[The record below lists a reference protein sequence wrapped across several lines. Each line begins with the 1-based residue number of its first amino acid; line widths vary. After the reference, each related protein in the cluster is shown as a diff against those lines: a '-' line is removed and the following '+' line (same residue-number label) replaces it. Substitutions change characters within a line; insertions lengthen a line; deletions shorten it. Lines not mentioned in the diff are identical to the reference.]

1 MIIKEPITCD
11 DDDSSSPSSVWQY
24 VFFAVLILL
33 AIVSVVA
40 CAVLYDTRTPET
52 VVIDSPKSTNPIT
65 IHAYTVQCTHND
77 EYYCSEYKVYKIIKD
92 QRDIMQL
99 VIKYNTRS

>member
-1 MIIKEPITCD
+1 MMIKEPITCEEPTE
-11 DDDSSSPSSVWQY
+11 SSSVLQY
-24 VFFAVLILL
+24 VFFAVFILL

-52 VVIDSPKSTNPIT
+52 VVIDSPKTTNPIT
-65 IHAYTVQCTHND
+65 IHSYTIQCTDNE

-92 QRDIMQL
+92 
-99 VIKYNTRS
+99 

>member
-1 MIIKEPITCD
+1 MIIKEPITCGD
-11 DDDSSSPSSVWQY
+11 EDDSESSPSSLWQY

-65 IHAYTVQCTHND
+65 IHAYTIQCTHND
-77 EYYCSEYKVYKIIKD
+77 EYYCSEYKVYKIIK
-92 QRDIMQL
+92 
-99 VIKYNTRS
+99 N

>member
-1 MIIKEPITCD
+1 MMIKGPVSCGE
-11 DDDSSSPSSVWQY
+11 DDDSESSPSSFWQY

-52 VVIDSPKSTNPIT
+52 VVVDSPKSTNPIT
-65 IHAYTVQCTHND
+65 IHAYTIQCTHND
-77 EYYCSEYKVYKIIKD
+77 EYYCSEYKVYKIIK
-92 QRDIMQL
+92 
-99 VIKYNTRS
+99 N